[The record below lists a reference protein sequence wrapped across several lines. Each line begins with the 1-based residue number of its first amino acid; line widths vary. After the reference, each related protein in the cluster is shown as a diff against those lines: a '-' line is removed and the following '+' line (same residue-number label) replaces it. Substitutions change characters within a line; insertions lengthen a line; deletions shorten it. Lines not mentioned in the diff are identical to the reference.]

1 MLLSSTITIDLID
14 NRRKL
19 GQWFMIEKT
28 IEDSFSKGSY
38 TILPYL
44 SLYRFERER
53 QDSWGDRTA
62 ANSCS
67 LVEDRDADATE
78 TNLTVPSI
86 KRVTVRGSRVFIS
99 IV

>member
-1 MLLSSTITIDLID
+1 MKI
-14 NRRKL
+14 RFPKAR
-19 GQWFMIEKT
+19 
-28 IEDSFSKGSY
+28 
-38 TILPYL
+38 ILFCPTSAYIA
-44 SLYRFERER
+44 SRERERER
-53 QDSWGDRTA
+53 QDSWGGRTA

-99 IV
+99 IVQKLIRIIRLLDDLCHGLRT

>member
-1 MLLSSTITIDLID
+1 MIIAENWDSSRSKNLLKI
-14 NRRKL
+14 RFPKAR
-19 GQWFMIEKT
+19 
-28 IEDSFSKGSY
+28 
-38 TILPYL
+38 ILFCPT
-44 SLYRFERER
+44 SVYRFERER
-53 QDSWGDRTA
+53 QDSWGGRTA